1 MDYSMQ
7 GLGFEQGDVVV
18 VTGAASGIGR
28 ATAKTAARAG
38 LTVWGWDIM
47 GGQLAAVVEEIKQDG
62 GDAIATVCDVR
73 DPDAVAR
80 TWDEAGRIGAPR
92 YLVNN
97 AGPASN
103 TELTYQEGLDQATG
117 SMVLVTEQWL
127 SRFGEVAE
135 ATTFTSSIA
144 AEQGGWNWYSVA
156 KAAIKAYTRTI
167 ARLYRGKPRANAVAP
182 GLIITPRTLSFG
194 SEMIESMAK
203 RVPMGRN
210 GQPEEVATVICF
222 LLSPAASF
230 INGVYLPV
238 DGGALL

>member
-1 MDYSMQ
+1 M
-7 GLGFEQGDVVV
+7 
-18 VTGAASGIGR
+18 
-28 ATAKTAARAG
+28 AARSG
-38 LTVWGWDIM
+38 LTVWGWDLM
-47 GGQLAAVVEEIKQDG
+47 GEQLDAVVEEIKQEG
-62 GDAIATVCDVR
+62 GQAVGTVCDVR
-73 DPDAVAR
+73 DPAAVASA
-80 TWDEAGRIGAPR
+80 WDEAAQIGPPR

-103 TELTYQEGLDQATG
+103 TPLTYQEGLDQATG

-127 SRFGEVAE
+127 ARFGEVAE

-144 AEQGGWNWYSVA
+144 AEQGGWNWYGVA
-156 KAAIKAYTRTI
+156 KAAIKAYARTI

-182 GLIITPRTLSFG
+182 GLIVTPRTLSFG
-194 SEMIESMAK
+194 PEMMESMAN
-203 RVPMGRN
+203 RTPLGRN
-210 GQPEEVATVICF
+210 GQPEEVAAVICF

>member
-1 MDYSMQ
+1 MDYNMQ
-7 GLGFEQGDVVV
+7 GLGFRSGDVVV

-28 ATAKTAARAG
+28 ATAKLAVRSG
-38 LTVWGWDIM
+38 LTVWGWDLM
-47 GGQLAAVVEEIKQDG
+47 GDPLEILVEEIRAEG
-62 GDAIATVCDVR
+62 GKAVGTVCDVR
-73 DPDAVAR
+73 DPAAVAKA
-80 TWDEAGRIGAPR
+80 WDEAESVGPPR

-103 TELTYQEGLDQATG
+103 SSLTYEEGLAQATG
-117 SMVLVTEQWL
+117 SMVTVTEQWMT
-127 SRFGEVAE
+127 RFAEVAE

-156 KAAIKAYTRTI
+156 KAAIKAYARNI
-167 ARLYRGKPRANAVAP
+167 ARLHGGKPRANTVAP
-182 GLIITPRTLSFG
+182 GLIITPRTESFG
-194 SEMIESMAK
+194 SELMESMAS
-203 RVPMGRN
+203 RNPLRRN
-210 GQPEEVATVICF
+210 GRPEEAAAAICF